1 MKKQFKIIILVC
13 FSFLYLSFA
22 VAEKSY
28 VVSENQSEELKKT
41 SKELKI
47 KNNKTHRKLPDVQYL
62 ENKVKKMN
70 RLLKHAN
77 NSLTAFKLETA
88 NRINEFE
95 IQIEKQKSSIKL
107 LSWLLAILSII
118 SITFITIVIG
128 FVIYCG
134 IIEKY

>member
-28 VVSENQSEELKKT
+28 VVLENQSEELKKT

-62 ENKVKKMN
+62 ENKVKKMD

-77 NSLTAFKLETA
+77 NSLTEFELEIA
-88 NRINEFE
+88 NRINELG
-95 IQIEKQKSSIKL
+95 IQIEKQKSLIKL
-107 LSWLLAILSII
+107 LSWLLVILSII
-118 SITFITIVIG
+118 LITFITIVMG
-128 FVIYCG
+128 LVIYYG
-134 IIEKY
+134 IIENY

>member
-1 MKKQFKIIILVC
+1 MKKQFKIIILVY

-28 VVSENQSEELKKT
+28 VVLENQSEELKKT

-62 ENKVKKMN
+62 ENKVKKMD

-77 NSLTAFKLETA
+77 NSLTEFKLEIA
-88 NRINEFE
+88 NRINEL
-95 IQIEKQKSSIKL
+95 QIEEQKSLIKL

-118 SITFITIVIG
+118 LITFITIVMG
-128 FVIYCG
+128 LVIYYG
-134 IIEKY
+134 IIENY

>member
-1 MKKQFKIIILVC
+1 MKKQFKIIILVY

-28 VVSENQSEELKKT
+28 VVLENQSEELKKT

-47 KNNKTHRKLPDVQYL
+47 KNNKTHRKLLDVQYL
-62 ENKVKKMN
+62 ENKVKKMD

-77 NSLTAFKLETA
+77 NSLTEFKLEIA
-88 NRINEFE
+88 NRINELG
-95 IQIEKQKSSIKL
+95 IQIEEQKSLIKL

-118 SITFITIVIG
+118 LITFITIVMG
-128 FVIYCG
+128 LVIYYG
-134 IIEKY
+134 IIENY